1 MDVLAVWVPGP
12 LELTV
17 ILFVAMLIFGRRLPG
32 MVGDM
37 GKGIR
42 EFRKGIKEP
51 ISDDETT

>member
-51 ISDDETT
+51 IDETP